1 MGMGGGVV
9 GRQTAAD
16 NHLTFSDRL
25 TWAIFSVAMAAICE
39 RMARC
44 VTKVADGRCV
54 EGVSTP

>member
-25 TWAIFSVAMAAICE
+25 TGAIFSVAMAAICE

-44 VTKVADGRCV
+44 VTKVAD
-54 EGVSTP
+54 